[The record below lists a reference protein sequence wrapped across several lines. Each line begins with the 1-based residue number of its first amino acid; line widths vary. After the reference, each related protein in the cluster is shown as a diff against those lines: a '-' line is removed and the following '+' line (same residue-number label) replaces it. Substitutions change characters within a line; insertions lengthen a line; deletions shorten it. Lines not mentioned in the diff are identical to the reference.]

1 VSRRLIVV
9 DRAGDFPWPDLGHD
23 VALARDYIA
32 RRPDDKNGPDRVIN
46 LSRNYDYLG
55 LGYYVSL
62 MAEARGAKVLPTVES
77 MLELGRKSLY
87 ALRLSELDDLLK
99 RNAKALAGIE
109 GTQFSVRAYFG
120 RPTDPRFGELARRA
134 FALFRAPLLKLEL
147 ALNGAGWRVG
157 RVGLM
162 TINEL
167 PVEERPAFLDALT
180 AYAGARWITPRP
192 RPSARYDLGVLHD
205 PAEKFAPSNRR
216 ALARFVEVGQRM
228 GVNVQLI
235 GRSDY
240 DRIAEFDALFIRET
254 TALDNHT
261 FRFARKAQAEG
272 IPVID
277 DPLSIQR
284 CTNKVYL
291 AELLASHNVAGPQ
304 TVILTRDSY
313 EEVESRLVFP
323 VVLKVPDGSFSRG
336 VFKAKDPA
344 HLRELAGPLLK
355 DSSVLLA
362 QEFLP
367 TAFDWRVGV
376 LNRKPIFACQYFMS
390 RNHWQVVKHASNGA
404 FQEGRFAT
412 LPVEDAPADVVA
424 LGVKAAG
431 LIGDGFYGV
440 DLKQTE
446 HGPVVIEVN
455 DNPNV
460 DAGIEDKVL
469 KDELYRLILDDF
481 IRRIEQRRSR
491 TSRPS
496 LAPVTPQTAAPAPL
510 ALPLRAR
517 SAAG

>member
-1 VSRRLIVV
+1 
-9 DRAGDFPWPDLGHD
+9 
-23 VALARDYIA
+23 
-32 RRPDDKNGPDRVIN
+32 
-46 LSRNYDYLG
+46 
-55 LGYYVSL
+55 
-62 MAEARGAKVLPTVES
+62 
-77 MLELGRKSLY
+77 
-87 ALRLSELDDLLK
+87 
-99 RNAKALAGIE
+99 
-109 GTQFSVRAYFG
+109 
-120 RPTDPRFGELARRA
+120 
-134 FALFRAPLLKLEL
+134 
-147 ALNGAGWRVG
+147 
-157 RVGLM
+157 
-162 TINEL
+162 
-167 PVEERPAFLDALT
+167 
-180 AYAGARWITPRP
+180 
-192 RPSARYDLGVLHD
+192 VLHN
-205 PAEKFAPSNRR
+205 PGEKFAPSNRR

-228 GVNVQLI
+228 GVNVHLI
-235 GRSDY
+235 GRSDF

-291 AELLASHNVAGPQ
+291 AELLASNNVAAPK
-304 TVILTRDSY
+304 TVILTRDSF
-313 EEVESRLVFP
+313 EEVESKLVFP
-323 VVLKVPDGSFSRG
+323 LVLKVPDGSFSRG

-376 LNRKPIFACQYFMS
+376 LNRRPIFVCQYFMS
-390 RNHWQVVKHASNGA
+390 RNHWQVVKHASSGA

-412 LPVEDAPADVVA
+412 MAVEDAPADVVA
-424 LGVKAAG
+424 LAVKAAG

-440 DLKQTE
+440 DLKQSE
-446 HGPVVIEVN
+446 RGPVVIEVN

-481 IRRIEQRRSR
+481 IRRIEQRRGRSG
-491 TSRPS
+491 RPS
-496 LAPVTPQTAAPAPL
+496 LAAVTPGVAAPAPL